1 MTHEEKKIQLEDASE
16 GFEVERGKENC
27 FTGKW
32 KALASIMGSMKD
44 NVTLRVEQ
52 A

>member
-1 MTHEEKKIQLEDASE
+1 MEDTGE

-32 KALASIMGSMKD
+32 KALASTMGSMKD
-44 NVTLRVEQ
+44 DATLGVGQ